1 MQSSAARKKRNLS
14 VYTSMIAACLKEV
27 YRILK
32 PGRWVTVEFHNSR
45 NAVWT
50 AIQEAL
56 GRAGFIIADV
66 SVLDKGMKTKKQMYA
81 KAVDKDLVISAYK
94 PNGGLEKRFHLDAG
108 TEDGVWD
115 FIRTHLG
122 QLPVFL
128 NKGGQSQPIA
138 ERQRVLLFDGW
149 WAFHVQRGVSVP
161 LSAAHFYQGLANRFP
176 ERDGM
181 YFSTEQVAEYD
192 RKRMTARDVLQ
203 LDLFVSDEAS
213 AIQWLKQQLTSKPQ
227 TFMELQ
233 PQFMQETQGGWQKYE
248 SRLELSVLLEQNF
261 LNFDGSVEV
270 PSQIHAYLSSNFKGL
285 RNLSKDHAALRA
297 KALDRWYVPDPAKAG
312 DLEQLREHALL
323 REFGEYRDSKQ
334 KKLKVFRVEAIRAG
348 FRSSWQQN
356 DYAAILAVAEKIPED
371 VFQEDAMLLMWYTNS
386 LMRAGWQS

>member
-1 MQSSAARKKRNLS
+1 M
-14 VYTSMIAACLKEV
+14 
-27 YRILK
+27 
-32 PGRWVTVEFHNSR
+32 TVEFHNSR

-66 SVLDKGMKTKKQMYA
+66 SVLDKGMKTKKQMHA

-115 FIRTHLG
+115 FIRTHLS

-138 ERQRVLLFDGW
+138 ERQRILLFDRMV
-149 WAFHVQRGVSVP
+149 AFHVQRGVSVP
-161 LSAAHFYQGLANRFP
+161 LSAGDFYQGLAKKFP

-192 RKRMTARDVLQ
+192 RKRMAARDVLQ

-213 AIQWLKQQLTSKPQ
+213 AIQWIKQQLTSKPQ

-233 PQFMQETQGGWQKYE
+233 PQFMQETQGGVQKHE
-248 SRLELSVLLEQNF
+248 KATGVIGVAGAKLLELRWQRR
-261 LNFDGSVEV
+261 G

-285 RNLSKDHAALRA
+285 RNLPKDHGSTGA
-297 KALDRWYVPDPAKAG
+297 KALDRWYVPRSRKSWRFGKTAGTRSPA
-312 DLEQLREHALL
+312 
-323 REFGEYRDSKQ
+323 
-334 KKLKVFRVEAIRAG
+334 
-348 FRSSWQQN
+348 
-356 DYAAILAVAEKIPED
+356 
-371 VFQEDAMLLMWYTNS
+371 
-386 LMRAGWQS
+386 